1 MNWFRG
7 RAAPGTGRM
16 QGAATRRSGATA
28 RSRNTAGGLF
38 PGLPTGFGREGVK
51 QGFRGACPAPAER
64 HGLASPCAL
73 CKGLALHPFLPE
85 RDP

>member
-1 MNWFRG
+1 MAKAILEPVMNHFRG

-38 PGLPTGFGREGVK
+38 PGLPTGFGREGRIAALRRLH
-51 QGFRGACPAPAER
+51 RGPP
-64 HGLASPCAL
+64 
-73 CKGLALHPFLPE
+73 
-85 RDP
+85 